1 MFLFNFMKNTHFKF
15 LLFALTFI
23 VFASNSSFAQQAATT
38 DKKSLIL
45 EFRNLTGA
53 NNVNL
58 KVNFSVADVQQTLLS
73 LVEQDPELTPAQKT
87 DLKKSA
93 VEAGERLDKE
103 VKVFFSDQSKLTPL
117 SEEVIYQIYDKTFTE
132 GELREL
138 VAFYKTS
145 AGQKALA
152 FLPSLSGQVQQ
163 AFANAVSPLLQN
175 YIQPKIE
182 AETEQLK
189 QKLNNTKA
197 KKGVN

>member
-1 MFLFNFMKNTHFKF
+1 MQKTHFKF
-15 LLFALTFI
+15 LLVAFTII
-23 VFASNSSFAQQAATT
+23 VFSSVSSFAQQASAT

-73 LVEQDPELTPAQKT
+73 LVEQDTELTPAQKT
-87 DLKKSA
+87 ELKKSA

-152 FLPSLSGQVQQ
+152 FLPSLSGQFQQ

-182 AETEQLK
+182 AETAQLK
-189 QKLNNTKA
+189 QKLKDVKI

>member
-1 MFLFNFMKNTHFKF
+1 MQKIHFKF
-15 LLFALTFI
+15 LLVALTII
-23 VFASNSSFAQQAATT
+23 VFSSVSSFAQQTNTT

-58 KVNFSVADVQQTLLS
+58 KVNFSVADVQQNLLS
-73 LVEQDPELTPAQKT
+73 LVEQDAELTTKQKT

-93 VEAGERLDKE
+93 LEAGERLDKE

-117 SEEVIYQIYDKTFTE
+117 SEEIIYQIYDKTFTE

-145 AGQKALA
+145 AGQKALS

-163 AFANAVSPLLQN
+163 AFVNAVSPLLQN

-182 AETEQLK
+182 AETTQLK
-189 QKLNNTKA
+189 QKLKDA
-197 KKGVN
+197 KVKKSVN

>member
-1 MFLFNFMKNTHFKF
+1 MQKIHFKF
-15 LLFALTFI
+15 LLVALTMV
-23 VFASNSSFAQQAATT
+23 VFSTVSSFAQQTSAT

-58 KVNFSVADVQQTLLS
+58 KINFSVADVQQTLLS
-73 LVEQDPELTPAQKT
+73 LVEQDAELTLAQKT

-93 VEAGERLDKE
+93 VEAGERLDNE

-132 GELREL
+132 SELREL

-163 AFANAVSPLLQN
+163 AFVNAVSPLLQN

-189 QKLNNTKA
+189 QKLKNTKA

>member
-1 MFLFNFMKNTHFKF
+1 MQKTHFKF
-15 LLFALTFI
+15 LLVAFTVI
-23 VFASNSSFAQQAATT
+23 VFSSVSSFAQQTSAT

-73 LVEQDPELTPAQKT
+73 LVEQDAELTPAQKT
-87 DLKKSA
+87 ELKKSA
-93 VEAGERLDKE
+93 TEAGERLDKE
-103 VKVFFSDQSKLTPL
+103 VKFFFSDQSKLTPL

-132 GELREL
+132 SELREL
-138 VAFYKTS
+138 AAFYKTS
-145 AGQKALA
+145 AGQKALS
-152 FLPSLSGQVQQ
+152 FLPSLSGQFQQ

-189 QKLNNTKA
+189 QKLKDTKA